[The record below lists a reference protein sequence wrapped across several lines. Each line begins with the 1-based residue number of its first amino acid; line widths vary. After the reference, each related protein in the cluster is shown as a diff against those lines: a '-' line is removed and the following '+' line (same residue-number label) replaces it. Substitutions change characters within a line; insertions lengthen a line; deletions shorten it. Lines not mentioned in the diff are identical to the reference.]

1 MSPAK
6 IARLSLA
13 AIWLLGTGGDSEPL
27 EEELESD
34 DDDW

>member
-13 AIWLLGTGGDSEPL
+13 AIWLLGTGDSEPL